1 MMRLTHPVAFLIC
14 VIAAYVSA
22 AAGCGGGQATPK
34 LYNRLIFLTRQ
45 SGDYDIRLRT
55 SNDRQPIEL
64 GRVLPW
70 DSQPVWSPDGSRI
83 AFYSDRNFNL
93 PDRDDNVDIYVM
105 APDGSGLT
113 RLTNDPASDAFP
125 YWSPDGQ
132 RLAFYSERDG
142 QGDVYIMNADGS
154 GVKRVTDD
162 AALDIPYGWSPD
174 GQRLLVSSGRSGN
187 LDLFTMKTDGGDV
200 KRVTSL
206 EGDDVAA
213 QWSPDG
219 SEIAFESATGR
230 NVEVYAVNA
239 DGSNLVDLTLRPLRD
254 AHPVRAPDSVRLAF
268 VSDRTA

>member
-1 MMRLTHPVAFLIC
+1 MMRIMQWAAISACVFAVLIG
-14 VIAAYVSA
+14 V
-22 AAGCGGGQATPK
+22 AAGCGGEEGKPQ
-34 LYNRLIFLTRQ
+34 LFNRLIFLTRQ

-83 AFYSDRNFNL
+83 AFYSDRKFNL

-105 APDGSGLT
+105 AVDGTGLT
-113 RLTNDPASDAFP
+113 RLTDDPASDAFP

-154 GVKRVTDD
+154 GIERVTDD
-162 AALDIPYGWSPD
+162 PALDIPYGWSPD
-174 GQRLLVSSGRSGN
+174 GQRLLISSARSGN
-187 LDLFTMKTDGGDV
+187 LDLYTVKASGGDA
-200 KRVTSL
+200 KRLTKL
-206 EGDDVAA
+206 QGNDVAA

-219 SEIAFESATGR
+219 SQIAFESANGR
-230 NVEVYAVNA
+230 N
-239 DGSNLVDLTLRPLRD
+239 RKR
-254 AHPVRAPDSVRLAF
+254 
-268 VSDRTA
+268 